1 MTSNERLEGDN
12 EAILIIASS
21 EIDSNLYFA
30 TGFLAPDPFI
40 YLEVE
45 GEKILLMSDL
55 EIDRARKEAR
65 VDTTL
70 SYATYEDRARQ
81 EGTEKPRSIDVVNA
95 LLRERGVT
103 ALLVPESF
111 GIGLADPLR
120 EKGYFIRSKREP
132 FFEARTVKTEEEI
145 GLITETLR
153 HTEAVMERAIA
164 ILREADVRGG
174 ALHWQGEVLTSERL
188 KQVINVA
195 LMERECVAQHTI
207 VACGVDACDPHNEG
221 SGTLRAG
228 EAIILDV
235 FPRSSRSRYFAD
247 ITRTVVKG
255 RAKDSLKRLYE
266 TVLEGQ
272 EIAFSRIRHGA
283 SGQAIHQAI
292 LDHFRSKGYETG
304 LQNGRMQG
312 YFHGT
317 GHGLGLDV
325 HEPPR
330 ISKMDDTLHSGHA
343 VTVEPGLYYPD
354 LGAVRIE
361 DLVVVT
367 ETGCRN
373 LTQFPK
379 ELEIP

>member
-1 MTSNERLEGDN
+1 MVSQESNRDC

-21 EIDSNLYFA
+21 EVDANLYYA

-45 GEKILLMSDL
+45 GEQILLMSDL
-55 EIDRARKEAR
+55 EVDRARKEAR
-65 VDTTL
+65 VDTVL
-70 SYATYEDRARQ
+70 SYSEYEERARRA
-81 EGTEKPRSIDVVNA
+81 GMEKPKQVDVVDV

-103 ALLVPESF
+103 ALLVPSSF
-111 GIGLADPLR
+111 GIGYADPLR
-120 EKGYFIRSKREP
+120 EKGHILRSKPEP
-132 FFEARTVKTEEEI
+132 FIEQRAFKTEEEI

-153 HTEAVMERAIA
+153 HTEAVMERALA
-164 ILREADVRGG
+164 VLREAEVRGG
-174 ALHWQGEVLTSERL
+174 ELYWQGGGLTSERL
-188 KQVINVA
+188 KQAINVA
-195 LMERECVAQHTI
+195 LMERGCVAQHTI
-207 VACGVDACDPHNEG
+207 VACGLDACDPHNEG
-221 SGTLRAG
+221 SGPLRAG
-228 EAIILDV
+228 EAIILDL
-235 FPRSSRSRYFAD
+235 FPRSTRSRYFAD

-255 RAKDSLKRLYE
+255 RPPDSLRRLYE

-272 EIAFSRIRHGA
+272 EIAFTRIRHGA

-292 LDHFRSKGYETG
+292 LDHFQSKGYETG
-304 LQNGRMQG
+304 LRDGRMQG

-330 ISKMDDTLHSGHA
+330 ISKTDDTLQSGHV

-367 ETGCRN
+367 DTGCRN